1 MKLAEYKRCKR
12 CIMDTSDPKI
22 SFNKKGICSHCE
34 SFENSIIPAWSYFK
48 NRNETNL
55 YSLLD
60 EIRKRKKS
68 NSKYDC
74 IVGISGGV
82 DSSYVVY
89 KLKEWE
95 LKPLIVHVDAGWN
108 SELAVDNIYKV
119 VEYSGFDLETIVI
132 DWSHFKKVQLAF
144 LKSGVAN
151 QDIPQDHVF
160 FSGLYKIARREKI
173 KSIVSGSNYAT
184 ESILPISWGY
194 DATDRNHLKD
204 ICLKHGA
211 GRSYRKIPTTHL
223 HELLITYPYI
233 DGILTFSP
241 LNYIDYSKSKAIKEL
256 QSIGWRYY
264 GGKHYESRWTHFFQS
279 YYLPKRFGFDKRLAH
294 LSSLVLNG
302 EISRNQ
308 ALLELEK
315 PLFDIKEIK
324 QDMEF
329 IARKLSI
336 TISEL
341 EDLINKTPL
350 TDYTEYKNWGKIRN
364 IFYNKYYALTKK
376 FFSLILK

>member
-1 MKLAEYKRCKR
+1 
-12 CIMDTSDPKI
+12 MDTTDPKI
-22 SFNKKGICSHCE
+22 SFNENGICSHCDY
-34 SFENSIIPAWSYFK
+34 FEKSVIPAWSYYQK
-48 NRNETNL
+48 RNEANL

-60 EIRKRKKS
+60 EIRARKNR

-119 VEYSGFDLETIVI
+119 VEYSGFDLETLVV

-160 FSGLYKIARREKI
+160 FSGLYQIARREKI

-184 ESILPISWGY
+184 ESTLPEAWGY
-194 DATDRNHLKD
+194 DATDRDHLKD

-211 GRSYRKIPTTHL
+211 GRSYRKIPTTRL
-223 HELLITYPYI
+223 YELLITYPFI
-233 DGILTFSP
+233 NQLLTFSP
-241 LNYIDYSKSKAIKEL
+241 LNYINYSKSKAIEEL
-256 QSIGWRYY
+256 QAIGWRYY

-294 LSSLVLNG
+294 LSSLVLND
-302 EISRNQ
+302 EISRDQ

-315 PLFDIKEIK
+315 PLFETEEIK

-336 TISEL
+336 TISEF
-341 EDLINKTPL
+341 EDLVNKTPL
-350 TDYTEYKNWGKIRN
+350 RHYTEYKTWEKIRN
-364 IFYNKYYALTKK
+364 DFYRKYYYSTKD
-376 FFSLILK
+376 FFSKFIK